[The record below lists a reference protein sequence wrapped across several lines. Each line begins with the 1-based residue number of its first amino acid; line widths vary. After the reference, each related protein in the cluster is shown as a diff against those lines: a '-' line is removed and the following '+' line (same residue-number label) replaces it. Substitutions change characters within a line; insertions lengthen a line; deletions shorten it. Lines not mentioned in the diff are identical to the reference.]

1 MRRVAEALP
10 AVRNSQRPVA
20 LGDHSNCVIAVSDR
34 GSAPLESGRKS
45 FYCRDLAGDQGGFTL
60 ANHELE
66 WRMLGAC
73 RGLDASLFYP
83 DEDDTA
89 DEAKLVCEHCSVR
102 VACLDYALANREKVG
117 VWGGATERERRR
129 LLRQR
134 RRTA

>member
-1 MRRVAEALP
+1 MAEALP
-10 AVRNSQRPVA
+10 AVPNSQRPVA

-45 FYCRDLAGDQGGFTL
+45 FYCRDLVGDQGGFTL

-89 DEAKLVCEHCSVR
+89 DEAKSVCEHCSVR

>member
-1 MRRVAEALP
+1 M
-10 AVRNSQRPVA
+10 
-20 LGDHSNCVIAVSDR
+20 
-34 GSAPLESGRKS
+34 
-45 FYCRDLAGDQGGFTL
+45 

-102 VACLDYALANREKVG
+102 VACLDYALATNQDSG
-117 VWGGATERERRR
+117 IWGGLSEDERRDIR
-129 LLRQR
+129 RQR
-134 RRTA
+134 AAARRAERAAAAT